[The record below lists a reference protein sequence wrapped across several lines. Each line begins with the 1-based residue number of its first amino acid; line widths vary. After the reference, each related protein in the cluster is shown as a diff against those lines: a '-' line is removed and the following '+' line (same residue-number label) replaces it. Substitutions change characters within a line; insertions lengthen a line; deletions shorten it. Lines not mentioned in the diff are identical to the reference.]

1 MNGETIYSLL
11 HDFRIMS
18 LTVKSSFLLYLQEI
32 DIHENINFCF
42 NRLTLSLVIIKAL
55 NTTINLNI
63 WILKHLGLPIL
74 LFIMNFLLQKENVVL
89 YNHVKF
95 NIKRNYK
102 YFVSKAQ
109 GDIKFALLKHVKRY
123 FTALI
128 PESVCSLSA

>member
-95 NIKRNYK
+95 NIKRKSIIQLFKNTTYSNYAR
-102 YFVSKAQ
+102 VT
-109 GDIKFALLKHVKRY
+109 IFARTWIRTQTK
-123 FTALI
+123 
-128 PESVCSLSA
+128 SLH